1 MRYWTDKNAK
11 YGGNYQPGQFIA
23 IYTALGLASALCG
36 AATSIVVNA
45 FCRISASKKLH
56 DNMAAAMFRAP
67 LSFFET
73 TPAGQILNRFG
84 SDMSRID
91 GEMIGTFTQAVSCL
105 TSIVFTLAVVCWSKW
120 SIASSQHQY

>member
-1 MRYWTDKNAK
+1 MWIRGWTDKNAK

-91 GEMIGTFTQAVSCL
+91 GEMIGTFTQALSCL
-105 TSIVFTLAVVCWSKW
+105 TYIMFTLAVVCWSE
-120 SIASSQHQY
+120 